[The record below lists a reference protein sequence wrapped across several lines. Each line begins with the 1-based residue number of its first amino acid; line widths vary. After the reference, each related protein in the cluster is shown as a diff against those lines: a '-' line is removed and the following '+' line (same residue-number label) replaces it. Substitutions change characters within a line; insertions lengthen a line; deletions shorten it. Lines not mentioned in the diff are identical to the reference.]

1 MSEVGVL
8 TLSDYAAQFKCEKNQ
23 LCASIKEVSKDRL
36 RELLLEYAE
45 KCEALGHWYRQESDE
60 RRAKGDE
67 KNARYCKISAQG
79 EFEQANK
86 ARQDAAQT

>member
-1 MSEVGVL
+1 MSEVSSL
-8 TLSDYAAQFKCEKNQ
+8 ALSDYAAELQCEKNQ
-23 LCASIKEVSKDRL
+23 LCASIKETSKDRL

-45 KCEALGHWYRQESDE
+45 KCEALGHWYRQEGDK